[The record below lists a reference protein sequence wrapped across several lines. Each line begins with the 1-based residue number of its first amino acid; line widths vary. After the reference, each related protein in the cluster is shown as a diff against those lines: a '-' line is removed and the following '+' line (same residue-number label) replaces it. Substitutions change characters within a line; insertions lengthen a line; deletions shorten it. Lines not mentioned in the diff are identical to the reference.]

1 MIIRDCKRTLEL
13 FYGSF
18 IFLLFFFLFLCLSF
32 DSVNFFFDG
41 YIEQEYVEN
50 VIYVTDLEDSI
61 SF

>member
-1 MIIRDCKRTLEL
+1 MVHL
-13 FYGSF
+13 FSF
-18 IFLLFFFLFLCLSF
+18 FFFFLFLCLSF